1 MVSPQCWFF
10 SCSLSALPTAHCTNI
25 RKIPLEWSRCK
36 IVTSIYLHA
45 ILLRHMQKMVSKF
58 LYLSSS
64 KAKWQESFKWRIR
77 LQFLIHSSSLG
88 RSFNFELFLF
98 ATSMGIILYGHQ
110 IRERGCIW
118 PWVNWVMPRSR
129 QHGGSRTIRGRAA
142 LELALKLHN
151 AKSTCLFLCLCV

>member
-1 MVSPQCWFF
+1 
-10 SCSLSALPTAHCTNI
+10 
-25 RKIPLEWSRCK
+25 
-36 IVTSIYLHA
+36 
-45 ILLRHMQKMVSKF
+45 MVSKF

-64 KAKWQESFKWRIR
+64 KAKWQESFKWQIR

-98 ATSMGIILYGHQ
+98 ATMGIILYGHQ

-129 QHGGSRTIRGRAA
+129 QRGGSRTIRGQAVGFEIAQCQKHLSFSLSLCLTILGRATQGVG
-142 LELALKLHN
+142 LKLHN
-151 AKSTCLFLCLCV
+151 SDITSPLPRADPISDPMFSVM

>member
-1 MVSPQCWFF
+1 MCKVFTVSRFGYFWSSYICVKWQKGDDGQQSSVLVFF
-10 SCSLSALPTAHCTNI
+10 SRSLSALPTAHCTNI
-25 RKIPLEWSRCK
+25 RKMPLEWSRCK

-45 ILLRHMQKMVSKF
+45 ILRHMQKMVSKF

-98 ATSMGIILYGHQ
+98 ATM
-110 IRERGCIW
+110 
-118 PWVNWVMPRSR
+118 V
-129 QHGGSRTIRGRAA
+129 
-142 LELALKLHN
+142 
-151 AKSTCLFLCLCV
+151 F